1 MKKDFETVV
10 MGKNIQNQ
18 IKFVDSF
25 LIAFKIQQS
34 KVGSSLNLNLMNVS
48 GSGREF
54 SAAFLENK

>member
-1 MKKDFETVV
+1 MKKDFETMGV
-10 MGKNIQNQ
+10 MGKNIQNK

-34 KVGSSLNLNLMNVS
+34 KVGSSLNLMNVS
-48 GSGREF
+48 GSGREI